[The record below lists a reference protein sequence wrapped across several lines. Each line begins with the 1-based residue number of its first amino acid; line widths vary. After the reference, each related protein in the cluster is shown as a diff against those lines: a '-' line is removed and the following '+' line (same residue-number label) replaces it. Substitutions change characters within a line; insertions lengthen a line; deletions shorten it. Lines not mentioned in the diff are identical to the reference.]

1 MDKIN
6 LNKKDEMIEKIYD
19 IRENSIGRL
28 DNTLKEKLNNITLDE
43 LEEFINKNITDAE
56 KKGEIVKSINLLI
69 ENYEIKM
76 ASYMKKGYKQGFK
89 DAFEL
94 FWECMKE

>member
-6 LNKKDEMIEKIYD
+6 FNKKDEMIEKIYCM
-19 IRENSIGRL
+19 REESIGII
-28 DNTLKEKLNNITLDE
+28 DDTLKEKLNNITLDE
-43 LEEFINKNITDAE
+43 LEELINKNVVDVE
-56 KKGEIVKSINLLI
+56 KKDGIIKTLDLLI

-76 ASYMKKGYKQGFK
+76 ASYMKKGYEQGFK

-94 FWECMKE
+94 FWECMKK